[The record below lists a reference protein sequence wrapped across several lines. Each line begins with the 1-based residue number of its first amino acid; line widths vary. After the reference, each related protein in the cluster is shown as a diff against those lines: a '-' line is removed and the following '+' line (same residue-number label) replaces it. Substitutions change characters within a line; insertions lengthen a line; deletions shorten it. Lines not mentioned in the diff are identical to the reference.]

1 MCTDLAQEWDWLNFV
16 PDDSY
21 LRESSAS
28 LYVFF
33 GRYPPARSCCTGEF
47 FNDREAFFP
56 SALNYPVD
64 VAWELP
70 AYPAVHTLAALQTAL
85 QTSTWIQEG
94 SVDSWYAAFGH
105 TDAAES
111 EADFMS
117 ALRAWL
123 ATPAG
128 MAYSKD
134 VVLSDDAGGPISMSR
149 IGATYDPESVVT
161 SEQMVAGMR
170 GLRGEVAAVAAG
182 AFPFTYQY
190 MFWEQFGVVKEELY
204 QNILYAVICVLV
216 LCCTMIAHPGQG
228 ALVTGMVLMTLCAM
242 GVSAAA
248 LGLGCDC
255 CRL

>member
-1 MCTDLAQEWDWLNFV
+1 ML
-16 PDDSY
+16 P
-21 LRESSAS
+21 
-28 LYVFF
+28 
-33 GRYPPARSCCTGEF
+33 TGEF

-64 VAWELP
+64 VAWAVP
-70 AYPAVHTLAALQTAL
+70 AYPSVHTLAALQTAL

-111 EADFMS
+111 EAEFMS

-134 VVLSDDAGGPISMSR
+134 VVLSDDAARPISMSR

-170 GLRGEVAAVAAG
+170 GLREEVAAVAAG
-182 AFPFTYQY
+182 AFPFTYQVR
-190 MFWEQFGVVKEELY
+190 FQTLSRF
-204 QNILYAVICVLV
+204 
-216 LCCTMIAHPGQG
+216 
-228 ALVTGMVLMTLCAM
+228 AL
-242 GVSAAA
+242 
-248 LGLGCDC
+248 LGSCS
-255 CRL
+255 